1 MKAHRDAQYLQRL
14 TADEEWEENDL
25 VFCQW
30 NGRPIDPR
38 RDWGEWGAILEEAG
52 LPHHRLHAM
61 RHTAATIMLEK
72 GIALA
77 VVKETLGHSDVRI
90 TDRYSHASD
99 AVHEDA
105 ADRMGDLFVFDNDAV
120 TGTKSGP
127 IDQDH

>member
-1 MKAHRDAQYLQRL
+1 MADA
-14 TADEEWEENDL
+14 EWEEHDL

-30 NGRPIDPR
+30 NGRPVSPR
-38 RDWGEWGAILEEAG
+38 ADWGEWSAILAEAG

-72 GIALA
+72 GIPLA

-105 ADRMGDLFVFDNDAV
+105 ADRMGDLFDFGHETV
-120 TGTKSGP
+120 TGPKSGP
-127 IDQDH
+127 TGDASGPVR